1 MEQVDIKFQ
10 YTEKE
15 YVKAVRKYLLV
26 TDTIKKLD
34 LVLAIIGVPCA
45 LVYFFLASYN
55 WFSILLLVC
64 AVLFTGFIGLQYLY
78 VPVLTFRKTP
88 KFKEEYHLTFTAD
101 GILFETATIHSEL
114 KWDAYTAFWESEDCY
129 YLVQE
134 EHVYTILPKRAF
146 GGDAEKLAFERMA
159 EVGTEYTKRKI

>member
-34 LVLAIIGVPCA
+34 LILAIIGMPCT
-45 LVYFFLASYN
+45 LTYLFLSSFG

-64 AVLFTGFIGLQYLY
+64 ATLFSGFIGFQYLY
-78 VPVLTFRKTP
+78 APVMTFRKTP
-88 KFKEEYHLTFTAD
+88 KFKEEYHLTFTEA

-114 KWDAYTAFWESEDCY
+114 KWNTYTKFWESADCY

-134 EHVYTILPKRAF
+134 EHIYTVLPKRAF
-146 GGDAEKLAFERMA
+146 PGDTEKIAFERMA
-159 EVGTEYTKRKI
+159 EEGTEYNKRKI

>member
-1 MEQVDIKFQ
+1 MEQIDIKFQ

-34 LVLAIIGVPCA
+34 LVLAIIGVPCT
-45 LVYFFLASYN
+45 LVYFFLSSYN

-78 VPVLTFRKTP
+78 VPVMTFRKTP
-88 KFKEEYHLTFTAD
+88 KFQEEYHLTFTGE
-101 GILFETATIHSEL
+101 GILFETATVHSEL
-114 KWDAYTAFWESEDCY
+114 EWGSYNIFWESEDCY

-134 EHVYTILPKRAF
+134 EHIYTILPKRAF
-146 GGDAEKLAFERMA
+146 KGDPERMAFERMA

>member
-10 YTEKE
+10 YTEQE

-34 LVLAIIGVPCA
+34 LVLAIIGVPA
-45 LVYFFLASYN
+45 TLVYFFLSSFG

-64 AVLFTGFIGLQYLY
+64 AVLFTGFIGFQYLY

-88 KFKEEYHLTFTAD
+88 KFNEEYHLMFTAE

-114 KWDAYTAFWESEDCY
+114 KWDTYTKFWESEDCY

-134 EHVYTILPKRAF
+134 EHIYTILPKRAF
-146 GGDAEKLAFERMA
+146 AGDAEKMSFERMA
-159 EVGTEYTKRKI
+159 ESGTEYNKRKI

>member
-1 MEQVDIKFQ
+1 MEQVAIAFQ

-15 YVKAVRKYLLV
+15 YVKAVRKYLVV
-26 TDTIKKLD
+26 TDIIKKLD
-34 LVLAIIGVPCA
+34 LALAIIGVPCA
-45 LVYFFLASYN
+45 MVYFFLSSFG

-64 AVLFTGFIGLQYLY
+64 AVLFSGFIGLQYLY
-78 VPVLTFRKTP
+78 VPVMTFRKTP
-88 KFKEEYHLTFTAD
+88 KFREEYRLTFSAD

-114 KWDAYTAFWESEDCY
+114 KWEAYTIFWESEEVY

-146 GGDAEKLAFERMA
+146 AGDAEKLAFERMA
-159 EVGTEYTKRKI
+159 ETGTEYNKRKI

>member
-10 YTEKE
+10 YTEQE
-15 YVKAVRKYLLV
+15 YAKAVRKYLLV

-134 EHVYTILPKRAF
+134 EHIYTILPKRVF
-146 GGDAEKLAFERMA
+146 GNDAEKLAFERMA

>member
-10 YTEKE
+10 YTEQE
-15 YVKAVRKYLLV
+15 YAKAVRKYLLV

-78 VPVLTFRKTP
+78 APVLTFRKTP
-88 KFKEEYHLTFTAD
+88 KFKEEYHLTFTAE

-134 EHVYTILPKRAF
+134 EHIYTILPKRVF
-146 GGDAEKLAFERMA
+146 GNDAEKLAFERMA

>member
-1 MEQVDIKFQ
+1 MEQVAIKFQ
-10 YTEKE
+10 YAEKE

-34 LVLAIIGVPCA
+34 LVLAVIGVPCTLA
-45 LVYFFLASYN
+45 YLFLSSFG

-64 AVLFTGFIGLQYLY
+64 AVLFAGFVGFQYLIT
-78 VPVLTFRKTP
+78 PVLTFRNTP
-88 KFKEEYHLTFTAD
+88 KFMEEYHLTFTAE

-114 KWDAYTAFWESEDCY
+114 KWDAYTVFWESEDCY

-134 EHVYTILPKRAF
+134 KFIYTILPKRAF
-146 GGDAEKLAFERMA
+146 SGEAEKLAFERMA
-159 EVGTEYTKRKI
+159 EAGTEYTKRRI

>member
-10 YTEKE
+10 YTEQE
-15 YVKAVRKYLLV
+15 YAKAVRKYLLV

-34 LVLAIIGVPCA
+34 LVLAIIGVPCT
-45 LVYFFLASYN
+45 LVYFFLSSYN

-64 AVLFTGFIGLQYLY
+64 AVLFAGFIGLQYLY

-101 GILFETATIHSEL
+101 GICFETATIHSEL

-134 EHVYTILPKRAF
+134 EHIYTILPKRVF
-146 GGDAEKLAFERMA
+146 GNDAEKLAFERMA